1 MTNTT
6 PPSSAS
12 SPLTSEAITHW
23 VEGYLV
29 AWESNSEADIAAL
42 FTEEAEYHEEPFDTE
57 WIGRDD
63 IVEGWRGRWDWQQG
77 GWDFEWSITS
87 IDGFTAVITGIG
99 HYVELGDF
107 DNVWTLHF
115 DESGLCT
122 RFDML
127 NTERS

>member
-1 MTNTT
+1 MTDTT
-6 PPSSAS
+6 PPSSPS
-12 SPLTSEAITHW
+12 SPLTSEAVTH
-23 VEGYLV
+23 G
-29 AWESNSEADIAAL
+29 
-42 FTEEAEYHEEPFDTE
+42 
-57 WIGRDD
+57 
-63 IVEGWRGRWDWQQG
+63 VEGWRGRWDWQQG
-77 GWDFEWSITS
+77 GWDFDWSITS

-127 NTERS
+127 NTKRN